1 MIVTGDFSL
10 ADVSAAVR
18 QQRVVKMIFH
28 WIIDECIAKNNEW
41 VAEIQKK
48 TKESH
53 FIFLTVFFR

>member
-18 QQRVVKMIFH
+18 QQRVV
-28 WIIDECIAKNNEW
+28 IDECIAKNNEW